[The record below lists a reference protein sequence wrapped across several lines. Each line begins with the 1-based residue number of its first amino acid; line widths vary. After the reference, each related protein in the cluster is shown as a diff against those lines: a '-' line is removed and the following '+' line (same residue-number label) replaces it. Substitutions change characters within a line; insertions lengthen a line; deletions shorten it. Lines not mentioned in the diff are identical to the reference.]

1 MHLGGLLGFLFY
13 IDIGETTL
21 KVMIHQKKVK
31 KSEADDNDN
40 GCRCSDIERGI
51 AKRKLPTILKC
62 LVIKLNAENPHLF
75 RAVIACGG
83 KEPVIGSYRRDEST
97 CLGALLTLAFLS
109 TAMSPTSTVESGNYT

>member
-1 MHLGGLLGFLFY
+1 
-13 IDIGETTL
+13 
-21 KVMIHQKKVK
+21 MIHQKKVK

-75 RAVIACGG
+75 RAVIVCD
-83 KEPVIGSYRRDEST
+83 IRDEST